1 MSYQAKVYKVFIASP
16 SDVKEE
22 RNVVKSVLSR
32 WNAVHSESQ
41 KIVLLPVGWETH
53 AAPETGKTAQEY
65 INEQVLD
72 DCDILIGIFWS
83 KMGSPTKNY
92 KSGTIEEISRH
103 VSAKKLA
110 MLYFSNKDF
119 PSNIDINE
127 VNDVRKLKERY
138 KNSSLYAEYND
149 EKDLESKLYDHLQIK
164 ITQRKFRPTF
174 DSDILASIKNDD
186 ELVDEIKKYFPLVSK
201 NLLLNIMDEDRKDTV
216 WETIIAKLSK
226 SPADLRDALI
236 EMAKRG
242 AIKHKA
248 YILGYNALAKENQAD
263 FGNFMN
269 ALYSINKYEFI
280 YILKQNL
287 LEDTPFARRLLELIE
302 QKDNCNLDYQFK

>member
-1 MSYQAKVYKVFIASP
+1 M
-16 SDVKEE
+16 
-22 RNVVKSVLSR
+22 
-32 WNAVHSESQ
+32 
-41 KIVLLPVGWETH
+41 
-53 AAPETGKTAQEY
+53 
-65 INEQVLD
+65 
-72 DCDILIGIFWS
+72 
-83 KMGSPTKNY
+83 
-92 KSGTIEEISRH
+92 
-103 VSAKKLA
+103 
-110 MLYFSNKDF
+110 
-119 PSNIDINE
+119 
-127 VNDVRKLKERY
+127 
-138 KNSSLYAEYND
+138 
-149 EKDLESKLYDHLQIK
+149 
-164 ITQRKFRPTF
+164 
-174 DSDILASIKNDD
+174 
-186 ELVDEIKKYFPLVSK
+186 VDEIKKYFPLVSK